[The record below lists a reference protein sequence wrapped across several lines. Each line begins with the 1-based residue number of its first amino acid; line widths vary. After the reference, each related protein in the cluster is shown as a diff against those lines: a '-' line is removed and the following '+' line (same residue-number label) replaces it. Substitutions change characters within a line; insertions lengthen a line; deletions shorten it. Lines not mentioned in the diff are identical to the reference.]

1 MHSFIRFSIVGVFAL
16 LGIAFAVGLAITS
29 TPPADGNGA
38 AADSHPAAES
48 VDPSEE
54 RNVNEPGELTL
65 REPYSP
71 IIAPYRDPVAE
82 RIGEIPYYEPDT
94 DLRGGPP
101 LTALN
106 EPQNVAPIRLA
117 QNDLPRRG
125 GASNGVANVLTD
137 EGDGLLEVNVQGE
150 DIRKVLDLL
159 AQAGGINILASK
171 NVQGTVSA
179 SLVNVDAATALEV
192 ILRNNGYVAKRD
204 GQFVFVGTPDDFIA
218 MEQTMDSVGTRVYRP
233 NYVTAAELQAL
244 VSPMLTPEIG
254 MMSVSSASEVGIAPD
269 ASSAGG
275 DAFPNNEVLLVRD
288 YEAVLAQVDQVIE
301 EVDRRPLQVA
311 IEAMIVS
318 VKLDDSN
325 KLGVNFELLRDKNNI
340 RVISGT
346 LPTTLAS
353 IAADGGLKVGF
364 LDTSLQ
370 VFVEALETIGD
381 ANVIASPRLMCL
393 NKQRAEIH
401 IGRELGYISTT
412 VTENAAT
419 QSVEFLET
427 GTQLRIRP
435 FISPDGLIRMEVHPE
450 LSTGAV
456 GLVGGFTVPD
466 KDVTQVTT
474 NVMVRDGSTMVLGGL
489 IREDLKKT
497 ASQVPMLGSLPGAG
511 LLFRQKTDEL
521 DRQEIIILITPRV
534 IDDAQSAHEGDR
546 AAYEFQ
552 NRHTN
557 YRDKMSPIGTRY
569 YGRKYLRLATAAW
582 LDGDAFKA
590 LRYVNLAVHYD
601 PLSREAS
608 ALRSEIV
615 NNSPYGDNS
624 VHRRLHVGLSP
635 LGHPVIPPRSTPE
648 VLHQLSNPG
657 PGAPVVPRPLDRGI
671 PGASREISRPTLP

>member
-1 MHSFIRFSIVGVFAL
+1 MQSFIRISVFGVFAAF
-16 LGIAFAVGLAITS
+16 GIAVAICLAIALA
-29 TPPADGNGA
+29 PPTAQHA
-38 AADSHPAAES
+38 ATEATRSASES
-48 VDPSEE
+48 DNS
-54 RNVNEPGELTL
+54 RDQSNAGEPGELTL
-65 REPYSP
+65 LDPFIP
-71 IIAPYRDPVAE
+71 IVAPYHTPVAE
-82 RIGEIPYYEPDT
+82 QLGEIPVYDEGAGIAG
-94 DLRGGPP
+94 DLSRN
-101 LTALN
+101 N
-106 EPQNVAPIRLA
+106 EQPQNVAPIRLA
-117 QNDLPRRG
+117 QNNLPTPAATTG
-125 GASNGVANVLTD
+125 VLTD

-179 SLVNVDAATALEV
+179 SLVNVDAPTALAV

-204 GQFVFVGTPDDFIA
+204 GEFVFVGTPDDFIA
-218 MEQTMDSVGTRVYRP
+218 MEQTMDRVGTRVYRP

-244 VSPMLTPEIG
+244 ISPMVTADIG
-254 MMSVSSASEVGIAPD
+254 MMSVSSAAEVGIAPD
-269 ASSAGG
+269 AASAGG
-275 DAFPNNEVLLVRD
+275 DAFPNCEVLLVRD
-288 YEAVLAQVDQVIE
+288 YEAVLAQIDQVIE

-325 KLGVNFELLRDKNNI
+325 KLGVNFELLRDNNNI
-340 RVISGT
+340 RIISGT
-346 LPTTLAS
+346 LRTTLAS

-370 VFVEALETIGD
+370 VFVEALESIGD

-474 NVMVRDGSTMVLGGL
+474 NVMVRDGATVVLGGL

-497 ASQVPMLGSLPGAG
+497 ASQIPMLGSLPGAG

-534 IDDAQSAHEGDR
+534 VDDPQAGGEGDR

-582 LDGDAFKA
+582 LDGNAFKA

-601 PLSREAS
+601 PLCREAS
-608 ALRSEIV
+608 TLRSEIV

-624 VHRRLHVGLSP
+624 VHTRLHVGLNP
-635 LGHPVIPPRSTPE
+635 WGHPVIPPHSTPE
-648 VLHQLSNPG
+648 VLRQLSNPG
-657 PGAPVVPRPLDRGI
+657 PGAPIVPRPLDRGY
-671 PGASREISRPTLP
+671 PGTSRDISRPTVP